1 MAEQVSLESMLDAE
15 GGGTVPA
22 AERLL
27 ATVQTDVGLKVA
39 APVEGGGALV
49 ATVRFLA
56 GMYPCVVHQIAFPL
70 KRGGTGGTE
79 EGFLVVVRLGVS
91 LQKGLVPKGC
101 VAQVTTV
108 GFSRIRCFRVF
119 QVGTAGVLV
128 TRRLCVGTVW
138 FLIMI

>member
-1 MAEQVSLESMLDAE
+1 MLDAE

-27 ATVQTDVGLKVA
+27 ATVQTDVGLEVA
-39 APVEGGGALV
+39 APVEGGGTLV

-56 GMYPCVVHQIAFPL
+56 SMYPCVVHQIAFPL

-91 LQKGLVPKGC
+91 LQKGLVLKGR
-101 VAQVTTV
+101 VA
-108 GFSRIRCFRVF
+108 
-119 QVGTAGVLV
+119 
-128 TRRLCVGTVW
+128 
-138 FLIMI
+138 